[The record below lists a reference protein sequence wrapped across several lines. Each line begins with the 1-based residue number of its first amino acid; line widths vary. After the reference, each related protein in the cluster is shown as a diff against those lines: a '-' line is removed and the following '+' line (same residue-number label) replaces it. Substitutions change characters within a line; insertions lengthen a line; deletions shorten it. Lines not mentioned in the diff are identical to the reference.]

1 MALALEQLVN
11 LYDTLEAKGERLC
24 PIAHTYIVA
33 NITVL
38 LDKDGNFLVTTVPKV
53 KGQLVPVPC
62 TIESEARTNNP
73 DSHLISDQLCYVASM
88 PQYEKRHQNY
98 IEQLAKYVKYNQAD
112 IYANAVYKYVLKDTL
127 LKDIADII
135 PEKTEVSKH
144 QMNVIFAVYGLE
156 NESIDLQWTEYYLST
171 LPINGICSITGES
184 DHIPKTYP
192 RDILRRGDRARL
204 FISKENPLDSMPKIS
219 PGYRASQKIMHVLQ
233 YMIYAQDNQKRVDAE
248 YWIRDYL
255 NGEKTEG
262 ELKEWAEK
270 NYPGKGN
277 GLLKILSQ

>member
-24 PIAHTYIVA
+24 PVAHTYIVA

-38 LDKDGNFLVTTVPKV
+38 LDKDGNFLVATVPKV

-255 NGEKTEG
+255 NGEK
-262 ELKEWAEK
+262 
-270 NYPGKGN
+270 N
-277 GLLKILSQ
+277 GRRIKRVG